1 MRVAVAQIAP
11 ALGDIGAN
19 LRKLDDYCGRAKH
32 GGATLIVFPE
42 MVDTGYAMDVIAE
55 SATPWTQ
62 GAVPALQEA
71 ARRLSLS
78 IICGVSEREGDRI
91 YNSQVFID
99 ATGEIIGK
107 YRKTHLFT
115 PAPIEED
122 KCFTCGDEL
131 RACGFGPLRL
141 GLSICYDL
149 RFPEVYRRLA
159 VDELADVLMISSA
172 WPFPRVEHLRVLATA
187 RAIENQ
193 SYVLLSN
200 RVGTD
205 AGTTF
210 CGTSAIIDPYGVV
223 IAVASSDREELIYG
237 DITAEAVRSVR
248 ERMPV
253 FAHRRAE
260 LYAGRAARSIG
271 DPL

>member
-1 MRVAVAQIAP
+1 MRVAVGQIAP
-11 ALGDIGAN
+11 ALGDVAAN
-19 LRKLDDYCGRAKH
+19 VRKLGDYCARAKEA
-32 GGATLIVFPE
+32 GAALIVFPE
-42 MVDTGYAMDVIAE
+42 MVDTGYAMSVIARDA
-55 SATPWTQ
+55 SAWTE
-62 GAVPALQEA
+62 GAVPALRQA
-71 ARRLSLS
+71 AARLSLA

-99 ATGEIIGK
+99 AGGAIAGH

-115 PAPIEED
+115 PPPIEED

-131 RACGFGPLRL
+131 GAHGFGDLRL

-159 VDELADVLMISSA
+159 VDEQANVLIVSSA

-193 SYVLLSN
+193 SYVVLAN

-205 AGTTF
+205 EGTTF
-210 CGTSAIIDPYGVV
+210 CGSSAIIDPYGVV
-223 IAVASSDREELIYG
+223 IAAASSDREELIF
-237 DITAEAVRSVR
+237 AEVSEHVLQSVRS
-248 ERMPV
+248 RMPV
-253 FAHRRAE
+253 FAHRRAD
-260 LYAGRAARSIG
+260 LYAGAGRLNPA
-271 DPL
+271 